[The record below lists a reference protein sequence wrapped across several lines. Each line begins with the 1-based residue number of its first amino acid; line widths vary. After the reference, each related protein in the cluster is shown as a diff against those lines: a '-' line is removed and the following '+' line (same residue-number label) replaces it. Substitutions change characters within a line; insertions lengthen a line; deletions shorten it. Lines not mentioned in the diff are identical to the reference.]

1 MTSDFS
7 VSSIC
12 GTLQPFANKPQFTRA
27 SNLGKTLAVSFFV
40 GTQLLAIPFSE
51 RSGEGKLIRNYSP
64 ATCINYVGLD
74 GSKEIDFLNNSL
86 FLDLL
91 KIENLK
97 KLECMSTFQEDWN
110 GVGGQAFS
118 DASISIFKDIIENVC
133 KQPNIAPT
141 GRGSL
146 LLQYELDDRSVL
158 AFEVRQNRI
167 EMVCVPMGDY
177 SSATSKVFT
186 DDFIRQINSQVAQF
200 YGLELY

>member
-7 VSSIC
+7 VSPIC
-12 GTLQPFANKPQFTRA
+12 NTLPPSVSKPQLTRTGNNGITFA
-27 SNLGKTLAVSFFV
+27 AAFFV
-40 GTQLLAIPFSE
+40 GAQLLTFPFFSQ
-51 RSGEGKLIRNYSP
+51 SGEGSFVQDYTP
-64 ATCINYVGLD
+64 AACINYVGLD
-74 GSKEIDFLNNSL
+74 GSQGRAFLGGSL

-97 KLECMSTFQEDWN
+97 KLECMSAFREDWN

-118 DASISIFKDIIENVC
+118 AASIRIFKDIIEHVC

-146 LLQYELDDRSVL
+146 LLQYESEDHSVL
-158 AFEVRQNRI
+158 AFEVRQDRI
-167 EMVCVPMGDY
+167 EMVNVPKGEY
-177 SSATSKVFT
+177 SSATSQVFT
-186 DDFIRQINSQVAQF
+186 DDFIREINSQVAQF

>member
-1 MTSDFS
+1 M
-7 VSSIC
+7 
-12 GTLQPFANKPQFTRA
+12 QK
-27 SNLGKTLAVSFFV
+27 
-40 GTQLLAIPFSE
+40 
-51 RSGEGKLIRNYSP
+51 
-64 ATCINYVGLD
+64 
-74 GSKEIDFLNNSL
+74 
-86 FLDLL
+86 
-91 KIENLK
+91 
-97 KLECMSTFQEDWN
+97 
-110 GVGGQAFS
+110 
-118 DASISIFKDIIENVC
+118 FKDIIENVC

-186 DDFIRQINSQVAQF
+186 DDFIRQLNSQVAQF